1 MENLNSF
8 IGKNVMDMDKFLKQ
22 SQSRSIKVKHMSDT
36 SDLKPKNFDTWK
48 EFWEDA
54 KKGEMTFPNIEEK
67 CACCNKPTDPKDF
80 VGAHIKD
87 RNGKMYIYPI
97 CNSCNS
103 KYGKGKAESPE
114 FSVSKEKCVDFKCS
128 DAVIKKE

>member
-1 MENLNSF
+1 MKNLNSL

-22 SQSRSIKVKHMSDT
+22 SQSRSIKVKHMSNT

-54 KKGEMTFPNIEEK
+54 KKGEMTFPKIKET
-67 CACCNKPTDPKDF
+67 CACCKKLTDPKDF
-80 VGAHIKD
+80 VGAHVKD
-87 RNGKMYIYPI
+87 SNDNMYIYPI

-103 KYGKGKAESPE
+103 TYGKGKAPSPE
-114 FSVSKEKCVDFKCS
+114 FIVSKEKCVDFNFS
-128 DAVIKKE
+128 DAVKKKE

>member
-8 IGKNVMDMDKFLKQ
+8 IGKNVMAMDKFLKQ

-54 KKGEMTFPNIEEK
+54 KKGEMTFPNIE
-67 CACCNKPTDPKDF
+67 D
-80 VGAHIKD
+80 
-87 RNGKMYIYPI
+87 
-97 CNSCNS
+97 
-103 KYGKGKAESPE
+103 
-114 FSVSKEKCVDFKCS
+114 KCVDFKCS